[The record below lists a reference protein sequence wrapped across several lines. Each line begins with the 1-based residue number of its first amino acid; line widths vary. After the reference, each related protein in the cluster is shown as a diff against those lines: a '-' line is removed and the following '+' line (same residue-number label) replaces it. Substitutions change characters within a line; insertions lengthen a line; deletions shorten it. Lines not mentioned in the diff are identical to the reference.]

1 MSTNLYNYIFV
12 KKGGLKMKA
21 IRIEND
27 KVVAYVHKRDIEIL
41 RSISELIDPDLF
53 EEDSIKNDEC
63 DDNGYYR
70 ITNESNIR
78 YIKGIKFIPNY
89 DFLSQMD
96 YCTLNEL
103 QQRYGIFSR
112 TVNTIFSQKGRLEA
126 EDIEFLKTLPSI
138 NAKDLVLL
146 DADCTEEE
154 ALALKYA
161 IRQELRCYSYSIRE
175 MIHQKL
181 AEERREEEARKAERK
196 NVLQKVLERVKK
208 PSVSQDR

>member
-1 MSTNLYNYIFV
+1 
-12 KKGGLKMKA
+12 MKA

-181 AEERREEEARKAERK
+181 AEERREEEARKAEKK